1 MIIRLL
7 SKRHF
12 AENFSSY
19 NILDLFVI
27 LSILLAICEGQRE
40 RERDA
45 ARKQLG
51 LAQIGVHG
59 GNGTDEIVRREQK
72 LNAPLPCAD
81 ENAFP

>member
-1 MIIRLL
+1 MLIQNL
-7 SKRHF
+7 SKMDFRDK
-12 AENFSSY
+12 
-19 NILDLFVI
+19 NIEDNLLNLLI
-27 LSILLAICEGQRE
+27 IYLLLLAICD

>member
-1 MIIRLL
+1 MLIQNL
-7 SKRHF
+7 SKMDF
-12 AENFSSY
+12 QDKNYEDNYLNLIIIF
-19 NILDLFVI
+19 IFV
-27 LSILLAICEGQRE
+27 LAICDRD
-40 RERDA
+40 RDA

>member
-1 MIIRLL
+1 MT
-7 SKRHF
+7 
-12 AENFSSY
+12 
-19 NILDLFVI
+19 
-27 LSILLAICEGQRE
+27 
-40 RERDA
+40 ERDA